1 MGKLT
6 DEHRGSSAG
15 QGGEPIRQG
24 DDRLVVYADDG
35 YLRRLLPLAAA
46 IGPFTLVL
54 LMETLPSEAALEG
67 LHWMARGLWQLWEL
81 VYYLVVFVIFWVVGG
96 GVWQALRHRA
106 VLRLDPGGITDNRD
120 GSPIACWD
128 QVGAV
133 ERGTTTLES
142 PTLRKPRRRYGRM
155 HNDPF
160 PALVLRLEHPA
171 PAGFAAAASPQREV
185 VSLDIEDRSSPPH
198 EIVEFA
204 RRLHAR
210 YHERPMSVPPDPLP
224 SRGRGLL
231 LLALS
236 VVLALVSFVSG
247 VTLVEPELS
256 ADAPS
261 GRGPASAEAS
271 YHVGGFTVSSVQ
283 ITEDDFGDFTATA
296 TVTSP
301 EAERSGRSA
310 IELTLLRGGQQVGR
324 VNGVVSPLRPG
335 TSERVELW
343 GSDDYVEGVDELVF
357 RIG

>member
-1 MGKLT
+1 M
-6 DEHRGSSAG
+6 
-15 QGGEPIRQG
+15 RQD

-35 YLRRLLPLAAA
+35 LLRRLLPVAAA

-54 LMETLPSEAALEG
+54 LVETLPSEAALEG
-67 LHWMARGLWQLWEL
+67 LAWTTRGLWQLWEL
-81 VYYLVVFVIFWVVGG
+81 AFYLLVFVTFWVLGG
-96 GVWQALRHRA
+96 GTWQALRDRA
-106 VLRLDPGGITDNRD
+106 VLRLDHSGITDDRD

-128 QVGAV
+128 QIAAV

-142 PTLRKPRRRYGRM
+142 PTLRKPRRRYGRA

-160 PALVLRLEHPA
+160 PALVLRLEHPL
-171 PAGFAAAASPQREV
+171 PVGSTAAASLQRE
-185 VSLDIEDRSSPPH
+185 VSLDIEDRSSSPR

-210 YHERPMSVPPDPLP
+210 YHERPTSVDPDPLP

-231 LLALS
+231 LVALS

-247 VTLVEPELS
+247 VAVVEPELS

-271 YHVGGFTVSSVQ
+271 YIVGSFVVSSVQ
-283 ITEDDFGDFTATA
+283 IAQDDFGDFTATA
-296 TVTSP
+296 TVTNP
-301 EAERSGRSA
+301 DVERSDRSA
-310 IELTLLRGGQQVGR
+310 IELTLLRSGQQVGR
-324 VNGVVSPLRPG
+324 VDGVVGPLQPG
-335 TSERVELW
+335 ASERVELW
-343 GSDDYVEGVDELVF
+343 GADGYVEGVDELVF